1 MPIKGV
7 SEIRRLPRLGKIHLG
22 IKKKTERGVEYPSP
36 TDYFVCPEEVQAE
49 FGEKPRE
56 LRIMFPSED
65 DSRWASQWL
74 RCYSATRGL
83 ICKGDGQAA
92 MALVDVETGEIASR
106 DSAVVE
112 MREVTCSPES
122 CPEYGRRCRRVMS
135 LQFLI
140 PEVPGVGIWQ
150 LDTTSFYSIVNINS
164 AIDLVRGIY
173 GRVSMIPLTLSLV
186 PQEVQPEGRRKTV
199 HVLTL
204 TSPYSLIELRSRADE
219 PLGLVALPDAEEEMP
234 EDLFPE
240 GVLEQEEAVDL
251 DHPQAVTEKNED
263 ARAAMEAELE
273 SIFGAMGWQQP
284 TREAWLEQNVGC
296 RTPEELTDEGMA
308 QALERA
314 RRMRPK
320 LES

>member
-36 TDYFVCPEEVQAE
+36 TDYFVCPEEVQAV

-56 LRIMFPSED
+56 LRIMFPGED
-65 DSRWASQWL
+65 DTRWASQWL

-92 MALVDVETGEIASR
+92 MALVDVETGEIATR
-106 DSAVVE
+106 DSPVVE
-112 MREVTCSPES
+112 MREVSCHPES
-122 CPEYGRRCRRVMS
+122 CPEYGKRCRRVMS

-140 PEVPGVGIWQ
+140 PEVPGLGIWQ

-164 AIDLVRGIY
+164 AIDLIRGIY
-173 GRVSMIPLTLSLV
+173 GRVSMIPLTLSLA
-186 PQEVQPEGRRKTV
+186 PQEVQPEGRRKTIR
-199 HVLTL
+199 VLTL
-204 TSPYSLIELRSRADE
+204 TSPYSLIELRSRAAE
-219 PLGLVALPDAEEEMP
+219 PLGAVALPDAEEEMP
-234 EDLFPE
+234 EDLFPA
-240 GVLEQEEAVDL
+240 GVLEQEELHRAEAEAGL
-251 DHPQAVTEKNED
+251 DETD
-263 ARAAMEAELE
+263 DTRAAMEAELK
-273 SIFGAMGWQQP
+273 SIFDAMGWQQP
-284 TREAWLEQNVGC
+284 TREAWLEQNAGC
-296 RTPEELTDEGMA
+296 RTPEELTDEGLA

-314 RRMRPK
+314 RKLRPK